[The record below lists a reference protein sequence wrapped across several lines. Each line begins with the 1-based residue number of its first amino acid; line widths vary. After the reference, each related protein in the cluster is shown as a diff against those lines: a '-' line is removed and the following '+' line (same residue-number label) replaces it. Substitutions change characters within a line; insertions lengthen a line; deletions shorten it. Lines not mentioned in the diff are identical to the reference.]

1 LIEQG
6 LKKQKTFNN
15 GETQILTRKFTSG
28 INWPVLIRQ
37 PLKKH
42 KKTLVKKIII
52 FYLITVAP
60 LVIIDGRLTVLGIEK
75 GYYQGELNPLI
86 NYLFSYFSVDA
97 VFMLRAIFI
106 VMAVAFL
113 TFIYFK
119 YPIYIRKY
127 YLLLTIT
134 LIAYLAINI
143 IHVWAFIS
151 AVL

>member
-113 TFIYFK
+113 AFIYFK
-119 YPIYIRKY
+119 YPSYIRKY